1 MALISLPP
9 APSCLSS
16 ASDRPSQPHAESA
29 VLSLYMSRACL
40 ILRTCNEPAK
50 GVWQR
55 DGAARV
61 IFFPCLSLLPN
72 EPGSVLKGALAA
84 AYHHAPPRRNRAE
97 PPQTSSSLTPA
108 RRRQAMLDDKRGEPD
123 TQVPLCLP
131 ASATDFL
138 APPPGCCLLLHI

>member
-1 MALISLPP
+1 MT
-9 APSCLSS
+9 SCEQQ
-16 ASDRPSQPHAESA
+16 AF
-29 VLSLYMSRACL
+29 SLYRLQVPRYPSGLGLALCFPPGKQRSSMPIAPAHNTTKAQAMPIIQAGL
-40 ILRTCNEPAK
+40 PKPLLMATCNEPAK

-108 RRRQAMLDDKRGEPD
+108 RRRQAMLVGRHKLS
-123 TQVPLCLP
+123 QSV
-131 ASATDFL
+131 
-138 APPPGCCLLLHI
+138 